1 MIESRKITKIVKSG
15 TADLKILNDVNLT
28 VDKGEFVAIIGRS
41 GAGKSTLL
49 YVLSL
54 LDTMFE
60 GEVFVDGKKISQLP
74 DHKRVEYRLQNLGF
88 IFQEYAL
95 LPELTANEN
104 VALPFLMRGL
114 GKKQAFLLSREAL
127 AQVGLEKKENNLPST
142 LSGGEQQRVAI
153 ARAIAGKPKILFAD
167 EPTANL
173 DSIRACE
180 IMEIFLRLNRDG
192 QTIILITHEDDLAKM
207 THRIIEMSDGK
218 IISDKKIESP
228 EINLCAKHKI
238 S

>member
-1 MIESRKITKIVKSG
+1 MIEAKNITKIVKSG
-15 TADLKILNDVNLT
+15 GADLKILNGVDLT
-28 VDKGEFVAIIGRS
+28 VENGEFTAIIGRS

-60 GEVFVDGKKISQLP
+60 GEVFVDGEKISRFS
-74 DHKRVEYRLQNLGF
+74 DRKRVEYRLRNLGF

-95 LPELTANEN
+95 LPELTATEN

-114 GKKQAFLLSREAL
+114 GQKQAFQQAKEAL
-127 AQVGLEKKENNLPST
+127 ARVGLEKKVNNLPAT

-180 IMEIFLRLNRDG
+180 IMEIFMRLNRDG
-192 QTIILITHEDDLAKM
+192 QTIVLITHEDDLAKM

-218 IISDKKIESP
+218 IISDKRIENP
-228 EINLCAKHKI
+228 RVNLCTKYKI

>member
-1 MIESRKITKIVKSG
+1 MLVFIPCMAGHYAGFKKNMIEAKKINKIVKSG
-15 TADLKILNDVNLT
+15 SVDLKILNDIDLT
-28 VDKGEFVAIIGRS
+28 VENGEFAAIIGRS

-54 LDTMFE
+54 LDANFE
-60 GEVFVDGKKISQLP
+60 GDVFVDGKKISQLP

-88 IFQEYAL
+88 NFQEYAL
-95 LPELTANEN
+95 LPELTATEN

-114 GKKQAFLLSREAL
+114 GQKQAFRRAQEAL
-127 AQVGLEKKENNLPST
+127 VQVGLGKKTKNLPAT

-173 DSIRACE
+173 DSVRACE
-180 IMEIFLRLNRDG
+180 IMEY
-192 QTIILITHEDDLAKM
+192 
-207 THRIIEMSDGK
+207 S
-218 IISDKKIESP
+218 
-228 EINLCAKHKI
+228 CA
-238 S
+238 

>member
-1 MIESRKITKIVKSG
+1 MIEARNITKIVKSG
-15 TADLKILNDVNLT
+15 GADLKILNDINLT
-28 VDKGEFVAIIGRS
+28 VENGEFTAIIGRS

-54 LDTMFE
+54 LDAMFQ
-60 GEVFVDGKKISQLP
+60 GEVFVDAKKISQLP
-74 DHKRVEYRLQNLGF
+74 DNKRVEYRLQNLGF

-95 LPELTANEN
+95 LPELTAVEN

-114 GKKQAFLLSREAL
+114 GQKPAFRSAQEAL
-127 AQVGLEKKENNLPST
+127 IQVGLEKKTNNLPAT

-173 DSIRACE
+173 DSVRACE
-180 IMEIFLRLNRDG
+180 IMEIFLRLNRGG
-192 QTIILITHEDDLAKM
+192 QTIILITHEDDLAQM
-207 THRIIEMSDGK
+207 THRIIEMSDGR
-218 IISDKKIESP
+218 IVSDKQIENP
-228 EINLCAKHKI
+228 RVNLCAKYKI

>member
-1 MIESRKITKIVKSG
+1 MIEAKNITKIVKSG
-15 TADLKILNDVNLT
+15 GADLKILNDVNLT
-28 VDKGEFVAIIGRS
+28 VGDGEFTAIIGRS

-54 LDTMFE
+54 LDANFE
-60 GEVFVDGKKISQLP
+60 GEVFVAGNKISQLP
-74 DHKRVEYRLQNLGF
+74 DQERVEYRLQNLGF

-95 LPELTANEN
+95 LPELTATEN

-114 GKKQAFLLSREAL
+114 GKKQAFQNAKEAL
-127 AQVGLEKKENNLPST
+127 AQVGLEKKTENLPAT

-173 DSIRACE
+173 DSVRACE
-180 IMEIFLRLNRDG
+180 IMAIFLRLNRGG
-192 QTIILITHEDDLAKM
+192 QTIILITHEDELAQM
-207 THRIIEMSDGK
+207 THRIVEMNDGK
-218 IISDKKIESP
+218 IISDKQIENP
-228 EINLCAKHKI
+228 RVNLCAKHKI